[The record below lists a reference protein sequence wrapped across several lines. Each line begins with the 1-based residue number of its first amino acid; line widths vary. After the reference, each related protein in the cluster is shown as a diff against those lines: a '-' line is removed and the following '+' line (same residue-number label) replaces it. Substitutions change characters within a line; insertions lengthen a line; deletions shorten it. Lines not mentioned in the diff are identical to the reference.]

1 MLIPNADEKPETQIK
16 NETYF
21 DLKEIELE
29 IEAEKLEFVTDEKKK
44 KLIQLEIFDG
54 NIDLRKYK
62 RSLNDAYKER
72 KSIIDLI
79 KSFLDSEDGKLPN
92 GESFMEVFKQP
103 ELEAHYEHEYWTV
116 RMAKQAM
123 LDMVSYGRLGTGNL
137 DSILMMKPEQQQQV
151 LSLTAQYA
159 ITMERNVNELMGR
172 AATGEPLPLL
182 EQKLKEQLKLGSV
195 SNQINEQLL

>member
-1 MLIPNADEKPETQIK
+1 
-16 NETYF
+16 
-21 DLKEIELE
+21 
-29 IEAEKLEFVTDEKKK
+29 
-44 KLIQLEIFDG
+44 
-54 NIDLRKYK
+54 
-62 RSLNDAYKER
+62 
-72 KSIIDLI
+72 
-79 KSFLDSEDGKLPN
+79 
-92 GESFMEVFKQP
+92 
-103 ELEAHYEHEYWTV
+103 
-116 RMAKQAM
+116 M